1 MKKFYKIF
9 LLIISL
15 VFLTTFNPNKF
26 EKSLEKNNDF
36 LKIKKIIILN
46 NYLIKK
52 ENITLKLNPLY
63 GKSMILIKRKDIE
76 ESLENVNFLEKI
88 EVKKKYPNTI
98 IVKIFETKPVGIF
111 FKDKVEYLLDS
122 SGNMIP
128 IENNREFA
136 ELPNIIGKGA
146 ENNIINFLNELKQN
160 KFPINNI
167 KNFFYFKI
175 GRWDVELLDNRTIK
189 FPDNVDSSKII
200 KTIELLSRKD
210 FENYKI
216 IDLRIDGKIIV
227 E

>member
-15 VFLTTFNPNKF
+15 VFLTTYSPNKF

-36 LKIKKIIILN
+36 FRIKKIIIIN

-52 ENITLKLNPLY
+52 ENIISKLNLLY
-63 GKSMILIKRKDIE
+63 SKNIILIKRKDIE
-76 ESLENVNFLEKI
+76 ESLENVNFLKKI
-88 EVKKKYPNTI
+88 EVKKKYPDTI

-111 FKDKVEYLLDS
+111 FKDEAEYLLDS

-128 IENNREFA
+128 MENNKEFA

-146 ENNIINFLNELKQN
+146 ENNIINFLNRLKKN
-160 KFPINNI
+160 KFPINSI

-189 FPDNVDSSKII
+189 FPDDVDNNII
-200 KTIELLSRKD
+200 KKTIELLSRKN

>member
-15 VFLTTFNPNKF
+15 VFLTTYNPNKF
-26 EKSLEKNNDF
+26 EKSIEKNNDF
-36 LKIKKIIILN
+36 FRIKKIIILN

-52 ENITLKLNPLY
+52 DDIILKLNSLY
-63 GKSMILIKRKDIE
+63 SKNIILIKRKDIE
-76 ESLENVNFLEKI
+76 ESLKNVYFLKKI
-88 EVKKKYPNTI
+88 EVKKKYPDTI

-111 FKDKVEYLLDS
+111 FKDNAEYLLDS
-122 SGNMIP
+122 LGNMIP
-128 IENNREFA
+128 MENNKEFV

-146 ENNIINFLNELKQN
+146 ENNIINFLNRLKKN

-189 FPDNVDSSKII
+189 FPNDADSNII
-200 KTIELLSRKD
+200 KKTIELLSRKD
-210 FENYKI
+210 FQNYKI